1 MTQKQR
7 VPLTDVG
14 RSILRE
20 LFDVKVK
27 YTPDGYSILIKSKK
41 KELKSNDIDELF
53 LDWVDFIRTI

>member
-27 YTPDGYSILIKSKK
+27 YTPDGYSSLIKSKK

>member
-7 VPLTDVG
+7 IPLTDVG

-27 YTPDGYSILIKSKK
+27 YNPDGYSILIKSKK

>member
-27 YTPDGYSILIKSKK
+27 YTPDGYSIHIKSKK